1 MQTWFAVGIAPSM
14 PSMPFPVWILVFV
27 LSADNGAQTPVFCI
41 LKFYFCIRFFFVCG
55 LKSHLRQVYS
65 EKRIS
70 LEI

>member
-27 LSADNGAQTPVFCI
+27 LSADNGAQTQVFCTFEI
-41 LKFYFCIRFFFVCG
+41 LFLYSFFVCG